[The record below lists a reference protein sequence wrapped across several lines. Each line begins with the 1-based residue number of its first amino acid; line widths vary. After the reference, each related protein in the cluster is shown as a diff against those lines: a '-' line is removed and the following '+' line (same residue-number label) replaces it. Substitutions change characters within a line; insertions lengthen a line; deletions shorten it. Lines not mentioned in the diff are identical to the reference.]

1 MYDSSSNYQKADSK
15 FKGIAEK
22 CNEKY
27 ETLKI

>member
-22 CNEKY
+22 NETKN
-27 ETLKI
+27 TKH